1 MRWEALDGRLQRW
14 IQHASALLAALQLA
28 ACASAPVEP
37 PPLPEPVAPPPP
49 VRSSGSLYE
58 PGNSLSLFADTR
70 ARQVGDVLTV
80 VLEERTSARKSA
92 TTSTSKNQSVGF
104 DVPSL
109 FGASIPEG
117 RLNAELSGD
126 RSFEGSGDSA
136 QSNQLNGELTVRVI
150 ERLPGNT
157 LRIAGEKRLRL
168 NQGLETLRLQGLVRV
183 EDIGPD
189 NTVPSH
195 RIANADI
202 SYSGRGAVADANAQ
216 GWLARF
222 FNSPLWPF

>member
-1 MRWEALDGRLQRW
+1 MLP
-14 IQHASALLAALQLA
+14 ALLLLRLSAAA
-28 ACASAPVEP
+28 I
-37 PPLPEPVAPPPP
+37 
-49 VRSSGSLYE
+49 VRSGPLSVELEAG
-58 PGNSLSLFADTR
+58 GNS
-70 ARQVGDVLTV
+70 
-80 VLEERTSARKSA
+80 
-92 TTSTSKNQSVGF
+92 
-104 DVPSL
+104 
-109 FGASIPEG
+109 
-117 RLNAELSGD
+117 
-126 RSFEGSGDSA
+126 
-136 QSNQLNGELTVRVI
+136 
-150 ERLPGNT
+150 T